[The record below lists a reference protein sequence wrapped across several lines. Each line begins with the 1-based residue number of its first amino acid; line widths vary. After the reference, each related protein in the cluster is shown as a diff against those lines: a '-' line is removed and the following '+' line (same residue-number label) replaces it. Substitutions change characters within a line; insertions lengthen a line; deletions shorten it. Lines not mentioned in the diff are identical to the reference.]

1 MYETV
6 QDEYDKL
13 RKSCKANPGDPKLQ
27 TQLSEKERTLRI
39 LEAQIKNLP
48 GLENLGNRD
57 TQLHNM
63 PSINVDEVDYS
74 SPIGQPSKE
83 RKHQK
88 HSSSPGA
95 MFGAAEPPQQKGVN
109 VCRSKSDVSTRKNA
123 LSEYMFGA
131 PTYKRTESSPE
142 VSQSVE
148 QSVMQSVTPSVM
160 TVPKKVKKSSS
171 FKGFRRTNAKKIKTP
186 TASVPHTVSDLGTD
200 STGTS
205 PRSSPTPVNSLN
217 TDPDQEEDYSLRLG
231 MMRPVST
238 LGTPAGAIIGV
249 EDDDFQSDEEMF
261 SNSPKRW
268 STPLSSPFMLFKH
281 HHHSDQMGDTK
292 IFNDL
297 ATLVT
302 HPAHMAVFLH
312 YVITQHNPAPVLF
325 YEMTRFYNTTQ
336 GNSKDL
342 KKWAYEIHSTFIIH
356 MAPLKVTVIPDWVI
370 EEIDK
375 NLQFRSEKEEALRS
389 LFDKAREA
397 TVDTVQKLLDDLR
410 QAKEK
415 GLVEGCSELK
425 DHMDKGEEN
434 KIVDR
439 LLVQDLD
446 NSLQHEEDE
455 KHVAQSWALATFLRH
470 TGHSKHGNTLEKT
483 PSFVSKDRTRGPV
496 ITIRGKSKKSV
507 KGHNFSPV
515 HLNKQELCLHCNKV
529 LWGVGPQGFQCT
541 ACDQCVHKN
550 CIDDLAELCM
560 KKKNRTSVI
569 SKSSS
574 KIPPATQVIPDPEH
588 GAHQGSPGPH
598 PLVATLPGPTDS
610 DLIALK
616 EQGHSVNKLVKRFD
630 KGSPDQEPPKF
641 IKPHPPPKPD
651 FMPTH
656 TRKNAIAFPGQ
667 GRQRTSKNTQSSL
680 SLSSGLDLARAK
692 KNSDDV
698 KRSESMKGRED
709 QRPRVAKRSVSDLAM
724 DDQTVKSLTTGSSS
738 TSSLRSNESPS
749 SSMDT
754 LTAQIQTD
762 SDFEVEPELPSLKQL
777 LGEDTVR
784 KLKPKEKKRQDVI
797 NELFYTE
804 KCHVRSLKILDKL
817 FYQPMKHENSIQKD
831 FCQLLFPN
839 LETMIQ
845 LHGTLNKSMKERRKE
860 KSVITVVGDLLLQR
874 FDGTAGENFK
884 HGCGVFCRNQTNALE
899 SLKVYKNK
907 NQKFSQLLTD
917 AENNPLCQRLAL
929 KDIIPKQFMR
939 LTKYPLLIENLMK
952 YTQTNTDEYNHLEL
966 ALRCSKRILE
976 HVNQEVKVCE
986 NKQRLVE
993 LNKRIDKRAID
1004 NSAEANDIRELDI
1017 RQHTLIKEGSCTWI
1031 INNRKS
1037 IEVHIVLLER
1047 AMVLLQKQEDRL
1059 VLKLQNTQ
1067 LVPGRNE
1074 INKKQS
1080 PLLWLNNVLAR
1091 NDATDK
1097 KAFFVV
1103 NTSKSGPQIYKLL
1116 ATSAEE
1122 QKSWT
1127 KHITQASDAMKRSE
1141 INKSKAPIME
1151 QMTPIETSTERQ
1163 IEAEQTAL
1171 ELQNIDNGTIILPED
1186 VHYHGPVI
1194 STAEQIISPIDKLRQ
1209 NEENLAA
1216 ILDERQALIGEILN
1230 IPIAMEPE
1238 QIQEVIN
1245 NANSN
1250 PLQLIAA
1257 GYHISNPIFELMKET
1272 PVTSC
1277 ESGERIESVE
1287 DLTLPIPMDKLR
1299 DMANRMNQILT
1310 NLLAALNSQNEE
1322 RDRLRRELKFAQEEL
1337 NRLRRIQRIQMEAE
1351 RPGGV
1356 DTTSDTVPARPASL
1370 VSEASTVSDSEEI
1383 KTDSEQNDDQETV
1396 YAEVSEDNMPGLPI
1410 EPEVTSDIT
1419 PLNET
1424 SPGALDSL
1432 VDAESSL
1439 DLEEQGLTEDYKFD
1453 ETETEQFDE
1462 ELREV
1467 EPPDED
1473 HLEDSDTQE
1482 VEFDVDSD
1490 NASDNEDDT
1499 EEDKEETENKPK
1511 SDEEK
1516 PDEDVDEEEVNVDA
1530 GKADAKFEDSKDSD
1544 GVNERLH
1551 GDLENAPGENCESE
1565 SVSDRRSSGEV
1576 YQDALDDN
1584 GKVVNEKNVELTED
1598 PGGSSVDPVKGN
1610 ADKDDLNDN
1619 FIGDTK
1625 DGVKSKLEENISGD
1639 ILNNDKDFTD
1649 PSNNNINKAAEIKQ
1663 PLGTIPSADGS
1674 VTNANKANSEEVS
1687 N

>member
-1 MYETV
+1 M
-6 QDEYDKL
+6 
-13 RKSCKANPGDPKLQ
+13 RNLQ
-27 TQLSEKERTLRI
+27 FQVCE
-39 LEAQIKNLP
+39 
-48 GLENLGNRD
+48 GLEF
-57 TQLHNM
+57 Q
-63 PSINVDEVDYS
+63 
-74 SPIGQPSKE
+74 
-83 RKHQK
+83 
-88 HSSSPGA
+88 
-95 MFGAAEPPQQKGVN
+95 
-109 VCRSKSDVSTRKNA
+109 
-123 LSEYMFGA
+123 
-131 PTYKRTESSPE
+131 
-142 VSQSVE
+142 
-148 QSVMQSVTPSVM
+148 
-160 TVPKKVKKSSS
+160 
-171 FKGFRRTNAKKIKTP
+171 

-249 EDDDFQSDEEMF
+249 EDDDFQSDEEM
-261 SNSPKRW
+261 
-268 STPLSSPFMLFKH
+268 
-281 HHHSDQMGDTK
+281 MGDTK

-651 FMPTH
+651 FMPT
-656 TRKNAIAFPGQ
+656 
-667 GRQRTSKNTQSSL
+667 
-680 SLSSGLDLARAK
+680 

-874 FDGTAGENFK
+874 
-884 HGCGVFCRNQTNALE
+884 
-899 SLKVYKNK
+899 
-907 NQKFSQLLTD
+907 
-917 AENNPLCQRLAL
+917 
-929 KDIIPKQFMR
+929 
-939 LTKYPLLIENLMK
+939 
-952 YTQTNTDEYNHLEL
+952 
-966 ALRCSKRILE
+966 
-976 HVNQEVKVCE
+976 
-986 NKQRLVE
+986 
-993 LNKRIDKRAID
+993 
-1004 NSAEANDIRELDI
+1004 
-1017 RQHTLIKEGSCTWI
+1017 
-1031 INNRKS
+1031 
-1037 IEVHIVLLER
+1037 
-1047 AMVLLQKQEDRL
+1047 
-1059 VLKLQNTQ
+1059 
-1067 LVPGRNE
+1067 
-1074 INKKQS
+1074 
-1080 PLLWLNNVLAR
+1080 
-1091 NDATDK
+1091 
-1097 KAFFVV
+1097 
-1103 NTSKSGPQIYKLL
+1103 
-1116 ATSAEE
+1116 
-1122 QKSWT
+1122 
-1127 KHITQASDAMKRSE
+1127 
-1141 INKSKAPIME
+1141 
-1151 QMTPIETSTERQ
+1151 
-1163 IEAEQTAL
+1163 
-1171 ELQNIDNGTIILPED
+1171 
-1186 VHYHGPVI
+1186 
-1194 STAEQIISPIDKLRQ
+1194 
-1209 NEENLAA
+1209 
-1216 ILDERQALIGEILN
+1216 
-1230 IPIAMEPE
+1230 
-1238 QIQEVIN
+1238 
-1245 NANSN
+1245 
-1250 PLQLIAA
+1250 
-1257 GYHISNPIFELMKET
+1257 
-1272 PVTSC
+1272 
-1277 ESGERIESVE
+1277 
-1287 DLTLPIPMDKLR
+1287 
-1299 DMANRMNQILT
+1299 
-1310 NLLAALNSQNEE
+1310 
-1322 RDRLRRELKFAQEEL
+1322 
-1337 NRLRRIQRIQMEAE
+1337 
-1351 RPGGV
+1351 
-1356 DTTSDTVPARPASL
+1356 
-1370 VSEASTVSDSEEI
+1370 
-1383 KTDSEQNDDQETV
+1383 
-1396 YAEVSEDNMPGLPI
+1396 
-1410 EPEVTSDIT
+1410 
-1419 PLNET
+1419 
-1424 SPGALDSL
+1424 
-1432 VDAESSL
+1432 
-1439 DLEEQGLTEDYKFD
+1439 
-1453 ETETEQFDE
+1453 
-1462 ELREV
+1462 
-1467 EPPDED
+1467 
-1473 HLEDSDTQE
+1473 
-1482 VEFDVDSD
+1482 
-1490 NASDNEDDT
+1490 
-1499 EEDKEETENKPK
+1499 
-1511 SDEEK
+1511 
-1516 PDEDVDEEEVNVDA
+1516 
-1530 GKADAKFEDSKDSD
+1530 
-1544 GVNERLH
+1544 
-1551 GDLENAPGENCESE
+1551 
-1565 SVSDRRSSGEV
+1565 
-1576 YQDALDDN
+1576 
-1584 GKVVNEKNVELTED
+1584 
-1598 PGGSSVDPVKGN
+1598 
-1610 ADKDDLNDN
+1610 
-1619 FIGDTK
+1619 
-1625 DGVKSKLEENISGD
+1625 
-1639 ILNNDKDFTD
+1639 
-1649 PSNNNINKAAEIKQ
+1649 
-1663 PLGTIPSADGS
+1663 
-1674 VTNANKANSEEVS
+1674 
-1687 N
+1687 